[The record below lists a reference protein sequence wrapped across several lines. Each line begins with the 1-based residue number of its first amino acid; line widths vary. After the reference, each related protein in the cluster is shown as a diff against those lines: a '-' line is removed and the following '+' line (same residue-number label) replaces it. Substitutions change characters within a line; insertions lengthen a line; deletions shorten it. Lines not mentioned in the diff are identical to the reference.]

1 MKHLT
6 TKPLAR
12 RRVLI
17 AEADDLERGM
27 QEALLRIKGFD
38 AEGVET
44 ANAAILLASA
54 TTFDIL
60 VAHQD
65 PPRLDACAVVRRLR
79 GLGSKIPIVLLSS
92 ASEARKLPREIA
104 SQVRCVLPA
113 HSPGS
118 LLLYGIESALQGA
131 TVNARSDPA
140 GQRSKIMS

>member
-1 MKHLT
+1 MKHLI
-6 TKPLAR
+6 TKPPAR

-17 AEADDLERGM
+17 AEPDDLERGM

-44 ANAAILLASA
+44 ANAAILMASA

-65 PPRLDACAVVRRLR
+65 PPRLDACAVIRRLR
-79 GLGSKIPIVLLSS
+79 GLGSTIPIVLLSS
-92 ASEARKLPREIA
+92 ASETRKLPCEIA

-118 LLLYGIESALQGA
+118 LLLSGIEHALQGA
-131 TVNARSDPA
+131 SMAARTDFA
-140 GQRSKIMS
+140 GQHSTPMS